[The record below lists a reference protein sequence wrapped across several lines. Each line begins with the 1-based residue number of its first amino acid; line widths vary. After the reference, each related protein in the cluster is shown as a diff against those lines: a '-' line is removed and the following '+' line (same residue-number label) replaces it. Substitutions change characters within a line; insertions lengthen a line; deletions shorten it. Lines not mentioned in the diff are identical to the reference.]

1 MKGLKY
7 LITITHRDYA
17 EQYLEFFRSHGV
29 EKVFLHLA
37 SGTATDATL
46 DYLGLAQ
53 TKKVMLRTFVRSEKV
68 EEIKRGLF
76 TEMDIGREGTG
87 IAVFVAMDS
96 VGGQH
101 ALKSL
106 AGDAPLNNL
115 EDKLEDKN
123 MDNNLSKL
131 VLIVTIADKGSSD
144 LVMDASRGAGASGG
158 TVVKAHGTGAEI
170 AKFFGI
176 SISEEKEMV
185 YIVAKRDDRDG
196 IMKAIMDRAG
206 TNTAAHGI
214 VYSLPVD
221 SVAGIRSLE
230 EI

>member
-29 EKVFLHLA
+29 EKVFLQLA

-46 DYLGLAQ
+46 DYLGIAQ
-53 TKKVMLRTFVRSEKV
+53 TKKVMLRTFVRTEKV
-68 EEIKRGLF
+68 DEIKRGLF
-76 TEMDIGREGTG
+76 NEMDIGREGTG
-87 IAVFVAMDS
+87 IAVFVPIDG

-101 ALKSL
+101 ALKTL
-106 AGDAPLNNL
+106 AGDAPLNNM
-115 EDKLEDKN
+115 EDKIME
-123 MDNNLSKL
+123 NNLSKF
-131 VLIVTIADKGSSD
+131 VLIVTIADKGNSD
-144 LVMDASRGAGASGG
+144 LVMDAARGAGASGG

-170 AKFFGI
+170 AKFFGV

-185 YIVAKRDDRDG
+185 YIVARRDDRDA
-196 IMKAIMDRAG
+196 IMKAIMDKAG
-206 TNTAAHGI
+206 SNTAAHGI

-221 SVAGIRSLE
+221 GVAGIRSLE